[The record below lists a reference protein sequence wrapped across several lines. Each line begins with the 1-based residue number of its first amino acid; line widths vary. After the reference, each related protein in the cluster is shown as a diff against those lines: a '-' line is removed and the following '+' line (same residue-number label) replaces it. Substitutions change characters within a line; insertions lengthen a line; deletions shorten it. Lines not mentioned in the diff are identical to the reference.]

1 MSFVTHK
8 SKIGLKSKKKPPP
21 RPPPPN
27 FAKYKSKSSFN
38 LNQPLES
45 LIEWSPP
52 RSPTVD
58 RTHTFGGSVSS
69 SFSSSTSSL
78 ASSKKSFEYDVPVTN
93 NLWPI
98 NTNGNYQN
106 HPKPTLQQAVQYG
119 KPNVSAP
126 VPKQASIPKQS
137 NVSKVNVPTIFG
149 PTIIRAQV
157 PKIKPSERKQNN
169 SDPPSPVLPMPS
181 VPPPSPPKEA
191 SDVDVPF
198 GIALYDYQAT
208 DPRDLSFQ
216 VNDVVILLRRI
227 NSEWLYGKVLD
238 KEGMFPANFIDIQVP
253 LSEDAN
259 TVMALY
265 EFNPQMAGD
274 LALKPGQLVKVLRRI
289 NNDWL
294 YGECNGQTGQFPSN
308 FVDRIPNI

>member
-8 SKIGLKSKKKPPP
+8 PKIGLKSKKKPPP

-38 LNQPLES
+38 LNQPFES

-52 RSPTVD
+52 NSPTVE

-106 HPKPTLQQAVQYG
+106 HLKPNTPLQQTVQYG
-119 KPNVSAP
+119 KPNTS
-126 VPKQASIPKQS
+126 VPKQASIPKQN

-157 PKIKPSERKQNN
+157 PKMKPSERKQNN

-181 VPPPSPPKEA
+181 VPPPKPPKEV
-191 SDVDVPF
+191 SDVEVPF
-198 GIALYDYQAT
+198 GIALYDYEST

-216 VNDVVILLRRI
+216 VSFLLL
-227 NSEWLYGKVLD
+227 LYFK
-238 KEGMFPANFIDIQVP
+238 
-253 LSEDAN
+253 
-259 TVMALY
+259 Y
-265 EFNPQMAGD
+265 
-274 LALKPGQLVKVLRRI
+274 
-289 NNDWL
+289 
-294 YGECNGQTGQFPSN
+294 QTM
-308 FVDRIPNI
+308 